1 MHKNIPFSLCR
12 VTEKKTGTGSVRS
25 ISGFFWCEVSSF
37 PKGKRPPAAEGGD
50 GKARALFRRLGAK
63 RRAGGRRAVWLRD
76 KRKGGFTVTPHSLIM
91 PLWAMRLLLYKQVHL
106 KMALR
111 GTCIFTRRVKKARPP
126 FREAGILDVANILIN
141 RFLFSSS

>member
-12 VTEKKTGTGSVRS
+12 VTEKKTGAGSVRS
-25 ISGFFWCEVSSF
+25 INGFFWCEVSSF

-63 RRAGGRRAVWLRD
+63 RRAGGRAPCVLRD

-91 PLWAMRLLLYKQVHL
+91 PLWVMRLLLYKQGHFLNGLARCVYL
-106 KMALR
+106 YPE
-111 GTCIFTRRVKKARPP
+111 GKKSPPP
-126 FREAGILDVANILIN
+126 FREAGISDLAKILIN
-141 RFLFSSS
+141 RFLFSFS